1 MIAWLN
7 GDALVMWTVYKHPK
21 DYPGAYVARKVV
33 IKEDIYGPSNESIS
47 SRSLRDVRNVL
58 QSLYPGLIQL
68 KRSPTTNRIS
78 WRYGYDARLAR
89 SRFAATYG
97 RGANDWSVN
106 GETLGICMTMN
117 PRPIPTWQA
126 LQAAVR
132 SP

>member
-1 MIAWLN
+1 M
-7 GDALVMWTVYKHPK
+7 T
-21 DYPGAYVARKVV
+21 
-33 IKEDIYGPSNESIS
+33 
-47 SRSLRDVRNVL
+47 RDC
-58 QSLYPGLIQL
+58 P
-68 KRSPTTNRIS
+68 
-78 WRYGYDARLAR
+78 R

-117 PRPIPTWQA
+117 PRPIPMWQA

>member
-1 MIAWLN
+1 MTPWSC
-7 GDALVMWTVYKHPK
+7 GRCTST
-21 DYPGAYVARKVV
+21 PGEYVARKVV
-33 IKEDIYGPSNESIS
+33 IKEDFYGPSNESIS

-78 WRYGYDARLAR
+78 WRYGYAARLAR